1 MTVFDRFDVLYSY
14 HRQTRRWGLSFF
26 MAAGRGSAS
35 GCARYIEK
43 GLIKIANEKR
53 RIEYQRVDYS
63 KIRAEYV
70 AGGTSYAKLAKKYGV
85 SATSIGRRSRSENW
99 LTERENARVASC
111 AQIIRKTSDFAAE
124 NAVRA
129 QRIKAKL
136 LERLESLTEAH
147 LRATEVR
154 SYDLEGNLTEINRLR
169 DLTSAYKDLTGD
181 TLKLDAAEEELDRAR
196 DILGGVESVIE

>member
-1 MTVFDRFDVLYSY
+1 MTVFDRFIVLYSY
-14 HRQTRRWGLSFF
+14 HRQTRRRGLSFF

-53 RIEYQRVDYS
+53 VAWH
-63 KIRAEYV
+63 KIRADYI
-70 AGGTSYAKLAKKYGV
+70 AGVSQRKLAEKYHV
-85 SATSIGRRSRSENW
+85 SRTVISWHCRQEKW
-99 LTERENARVASC
+99 TEQREAAKAEVIQKC
-111 AQIIRKTSDFAAE
+111 IQKTSDFAAE

-181 TLKLDAAEEELDRAR
+181 TMKLDAAEEELDRAR